1 MLHTN
6 LPRGLEVVLP
16 EVLVPISISDTYMYE
31 MIVIIINREMAVD
44 TASELEPPTPPS
56 DGLERDSSRLSMQY
70 YSDTRTHTSAL
81 QGFTFAVPNPDE
93 HGQVPPTTRPLRSAP
108 PPDSSFFDF
117 SFFIN
122 IYYQRAVGK
131 SVAPVLLGGEVA
143 VAETPFVHDIFS
155 TACVSPVCSCIIAV
169 VGR

>member
-16 EVLVPISISDTYMYE
+16 EVLVPNSISDTYMYV
-31 MIVIIINREMAVD
+31 IIIIIINREMAVD
-44 TASELEPPTPPS
+44 TTSELEPPTPPS
-56 DGLERDSSRLSMQY
+56 DGLERDSFRLSMQY
-70 YSDTRTHTSAL
+70 YSDTRTHTHTHTPYKVSL
-81 QGFTFAVPNPDE
+81 LLPNPDE

-143 VAETPFVHDIFS
+143 VAETPFVHDMFS
-155 TACVSPVCSCIIAV
+155 AACVSPVCRCISL
-169 VGR
+169 

>member
-1 MLHTN
+1 M
-6 LPRGLEVVLP
+6 
-16 EVLVPISISDTYMYE
+16 
-31 MIVIIINREMAVD
+31 VIIINREMAVD
-44 TASELEPPTPPS
+44 TTSELEPPTPPS
-56 DGLERDSSRLSMQY
+56 DGLEREEIPDFRCSI
-70 YSDTRTHTSAL
+70 TPTHARTHTPYKVSL
-81 QGFTFAVPNPDE
+81 LLPNPDE

-131 SVAPVLLGGEVA
+131 SVAPVRLGGEVA

-155 TACVSPVCSCIIAV
+155 TACVSPVC
-169 VGR
+169 